1 MIKSI
6 YNRTRY
12 LYKKIRCKIS
22 KEYAYW
28 EGAYWWYYKRTGKEL
43 NYKNPHNLCE
53 KLMWLSRYWQH
64 PSKSE
69 CADKYLVRNYVKQCG
84 FQDILIPIYGV
95 WNNAE
100 DIDFTK
106 LPEQFVLKCNH
117 GCGYN
122 IICKDKSKI
131 KQEEII
137 QKLNSWMNETYGLK
151 SYEVHYSKI
160 TPRII
165 CEMYLPSLEEHVI
178 DYKIYCINGNP
189 DNILVCHN
197 RKANGHSD
205 ISAYSLDWKRLSYLK
220 ESSDS
225 KKDITKPKQ
234 LQRMIEIAKKLSEP
248 FPFVRVDL
256 YEIDAHI
263 YFGELTFTP
272 KGNILDDYKDD
283 VLIEMGEKLILPSK
297 FR

>member
-28 EGAYWWYYKRTGKEL
+28 EGAYWWYYKRTGKQL
-43 NYKNPHNLCE
+43 SYKHPQNLSE

-64 PSKSE
+64 PLKTE
-69 CADKYLVRNYVKQCG
+69 CADKYLVRDYVKKCG
-84 FQDILIPIYGV
+84 FDDILIPLYGV
-95 WNNAE
+95 WNKAE
-100 DIDFTK
+100 DIDFDK

-122 IICKDKSKI
+122 IICKDKRKI
-131 KQEEII
+131 NKEEII
-137 QKLNSWMNETYGLK
+137 KKLNGWLNETYGLE
-151 SYEVHYSKI
+151 YFEFHYSKI
-160 TPRII
+160 KPRII
-165 CEMYLPSLEEHVI
+165 CEKYLSSLEKSVI
-178 DYKIYCINGNP
+178 DYKFLCLNGKP
-189 DNILVCHN
+189 ETILVCHN
-197 RKANGHSD
+197 RDENGHPEF
-205 ISAYSLDWKRLSYLK
+205 ISYSLDWKRVNYLN

-225 KKDITKPKQ
+225 KRELPQPSK
-234 LQRMIEIAKKLSEP
+234 LLEMIDIAKRLSRP

-256 YEIDAHI
+256 YEIDGHI

-272 KGNILDDYKDD
+272 QANILDYYTEETLLNWGK
-283 VLIEMGEKLILPSK
+283 KLTLPSK